1 MGSINDDHNLIG
13 LSHLMKD
20 EKINPD
26 LFNIKSELNE
36 EYNLGYA
43 LTVYKMQGSQKE
55 NVVIFIDKGGKLW
68 DKRSIYT
75 AISRGKERS
84 VLITREK
91 DFVS

>member
-1 MGSINDDHNLIG
+1 
-13 LSHLMKD
+13 MKCR
-20 EKINPD
+20 
-26 LFNIKSELNE
+26 ELNE

-55 NVVIFIDKGGKLW
+55 NVVIFIDKGGKMW

-91 DFVS
+91 DFVSIQKRVSEEKVSLLLKESSEYDL